1 MPFWVGQESLT
12 NLQWLLKAAVLFLY
26 LLLFTKLM
34 GQREIGRLTLIDFI
48 VAVTIGS
55 VVGGTLSSST
65 AGLKGPMI
73 AVATLAGLEIF
84 ISVLGLKSPKL
95 RRVLEEEPIVL
106 VQNGVLLENI
116 LKKTRINLDDLLS
129 QLRQKGYFYLNQ
141 VEFAVLEPNGKIS
154 VLPKSQNR
162 PVTPND
168 LKIETNYE
176 GYPSVVIEDG
186 DVRSENLSRMSLS
199 VKWLQKELEK
209 NNVSSPKDVLIA
221 ILDTQGRL
229 YYSLKNRASERLSFR

>member
-95 RRVLEEEPIVL
+95 RRVFEEEPIVL
-106 VQNGVLLENI
+106 VQNGVLLENT

-199 VKWLQKELEK
+199 LKWLQEELEK

>member
-95 RRVLEEEPIVL
+95 RRVFEEEPIVL
-106 VQNGVLLENI
+106 VQNGVLLENT